1 MPNYSQTWLEDPSSI
16 RGLLVEV
23 GVAIWNSSTLAWVES
38 KIYLSNIGYV
48 TGDSST
54 IFLPYLT
61 GSLQTSESISIDG
74 SLSMSFGDI
83 EVANSNGILDDWL
96 DSSKYVWVNR
106 GIQVYLGD
114 PRWYISTLND
124 LHDTSVNGFL
134 KVFDG
139 IVSDI
144 DSSSRDV
151 LNIKVRDKL
160 ERLNTPITENKL
172 GTYGT
177 WGQGQ
182 TNPEVIRPLIFGEV
196 FNISPILV
204 DPSKLEYMYNDTNA
218 GTIITLIN
226 GSTLTCSGTGGFLVN
241 KAIVF
246 SGTTVP
252 GMSNIVIGTV
262 YYIKEVL
269 SSTTFNIKTSVGSST
284 AIVITS
290 VSLSTT
296 STSTTNILQAEV
308 ELCNTELLLEIRDNG
323 NPIFTSSSIYSNANI
338 ARPVAAIDTGL
349 AGKFTLTQGAIGN
362 ITCSVQGVK
371 RSMNL
376 TTGALVEGTY
386 SNRVANLIALIVTQ
400 YGPTTT
406 RLLFTDLDLSNLQ
419 AFDLV
424 QDNQHAVGHA
434 VLDRENLLAVCQK
447 LANSVNASLFMNRIG
462 KLQLLQL
469 GIPTS
474 DAIAYITDNDIL
486 HHSLYVSNKTQVIA
500 ATQIGY
506 CKNYTVQTNLAAS
519 LPGAHADMFKEEFLL
534 YNITDSNIQV
544 IYKLDAQPPIKET
557 DLINKTGAVALAN
570 RINNYWK
577 VARIVYSFE
586 AQCKQ
591 LSLKLGQ
598 QVNLTH
604 NRFGLNSGKNGQVIS
619 LSPNWVLGT
628 VKVEVII

>member
-23 GVAIWNSSTLAWVES
+23 GVAIYNSSTLTWVDS
-38 KIYLSNIGYV
+38 TIYLSNIGYV

-114 PRWYISTLND
+114 PRWYINTLND

-160 ERLNTPITENKL
+160 ERLNTPITENRL

-182 TNPEVIRPLIFGEV
+182 NNQDTIRPLIFGEV
-196 FNISPILV
+196 FNISPVLV

-218 GTIITLIN
+218 GTIIT
-226 GSTLTCSGTGGFLVN
+226 STTVNTFTCSGTGGFKLGN
-241 KAIVF
+241 KIVF
-246 SGTTVP
+246 SGVLLPQMQNIVLGTTYYILTVP
-252 GMSNIVIGTV
+252 S
-262 YYIKEVL
+262 L
-269 SSTTFNIKTSVGSST
+269 TTFTVSATLNGAAITVGTTS
-284 AIVITS
+284 S
-290 VSLSTT
+290 VTT
-296 STSTTNILQAEV
+296 STLQAEA
-308 ELCNTELLLEIRDNG
+308 ELCDTELLLEIRDNG
-323 NPIFTSSSIYSNANI
+323 NPIFTTASIYSNVNITRPSAANI
-338 ARPVAAIDTGL
+338 VTTT
-349 AGKFTLTQGAIGN
+349 GKFTLTQGAVGS

-371 RSMNL
+371 RSINL
-376 TTGALVEGTY
+376 NTGNLQEGTY
-386 SNRVANLIALIVTQ
+386 TNRVAKLIALIVTN
-400 YGPTTT
+400 YGTTTT
-406 RLLFTDLDLSNLQ
+406 RLLASDLDLTNLL
-419 AFDLV
+419 AFDNV
-424 QDNQHAVGHA
+424 VDNQHAVGYA
-434 VLDRENLLAVCQK
+434 VLDRENLLSVCQK
-447 LANSVNASLFMNRIG
+447 LANSVNASLFMNRLG

-469 GIPTS
+469 GTPTS
-474 DAIAYITDNDIL
+474 DAVTYITDNDIL

-500 ATQIGY
+500 ATQVAY
-506 CKNYTVQTNLAAS
+506 CKNYTVQTALAAS
-519 LPGAHADMFKEEFLL
+519 LPGAHADMFKEGWLL
-534 YNITDSNIQV
+534 HTITDTNIQV
-544 IYKLDAQPPIKET
+544 IYKLDAQPPTKET
-557 DLINKTGAVALAN
+557 ALINKTGAVSLATK
-570 RINNYWK
+570 INNYWK
-577 VARIVYSFE
+577 VARIVYAFE
-586 AQCKQ
+586 AQCKH

-604 NRFGLNSGKNGQVIS
+604 NRFGLNSGKTGQVIS